1 MVMAAGAR
9 KIGYKECSTGNVAI
23 NPRPPDGRPATVH
36 DGFCVQGVRSNAK
49 WSTLHVEIPKGEG
62 TGNLEVRPESQVL
75 KIEHNKF
82 GKVTGVIYADKAGNI
97 RRQRARIVCLAGNSI
112 ETPQILLNSSSS
124 QFPKGLANSSGQVG
138 KNYMRHTGGTVWGIF
153 ERPVRMYRGIAMGGF
168 IKDEQYHRPDRGFA
182 GGYYI
187 QTNGCGLFSFASSL
201 GASADINHWGPDL
214 TSAIKSYQNTAGIW
228 FVGEDMPKERNCVT
242 PHPSEKD
249 QFDVPIPNV
258 HQKVPRSP
266 FAVRRYAGS
275 Y

>member
-1 MVMAAGAR
+1 MTASHPVSKPVGSLSCLLVTPNSHTYQHFSPQCAQELLSIYRTMFPHKDVSDEAYPHVVRKLDERVAQDQALAALL
-9 KIGYKECSTGNVAI
+9 S
-23 NPRPPDGRPATVH
+23 DGVGPL
-36 DGFCVQGVRSNAK
+36 K
-49 WSTLHVEIPKGEG
+49 WSTL
-62 TGNLEVRPESQVL
+62 
-75 KIEHNKF
+75 
-82 GKVTGVIYADKAGNI
+82 
-97 RRQRARIVCLAGNSI
+97 
-112 ETPQILLNSSSS
+112 S

-138 KNYMRHTGGTVWGIF
+138 KNYMRHTSGTVWGIF

-201 GASADINHWGPDL
+201 GASADVNHWGPDF